1 MKSYSNGDKMREAL
15 ETLRAGET
23 ILYRGVVHTVIDAE
37 QGMRIACVKTLG
49 HSDGEPYDTRI
60 EDR

>member
-1 MKSYSNGDKMREAL
+1 MREAL